1 MGERCW
7 CPYCMDMVE
16 TTRVRLMWL
25 LVFLFL
31 TRGGVLIYLLYCL
44 LNPKRICCRCNRRI
58 PRTKG
63 GRA

>member
-1 MGERCW
+1 
-7 CPYCMDMVE
+7 MDMVE